1 VSVKAK
7 LLETIAGRN
16 RGLLVSE
23 ADRVRILG
31 AIEQLEDHNPNPNPI
46 EAKSLLSGNWRLL
59 FTTSRGILGIDRF
72 PLFQLG
78 QIYQYIDAGA
88 AKLYNIAEI
97 VGVPF
102 LEGTIAVAATFE
114 PVSDR
119 RVAVRF
125 ERSILGLQRVLNY
138 RSPREFIEAIENGK
152 KFPPLDFSIENREQR
167 GWLDVTYLD
176 EDLRIGR
183 GNEGSIFV
191 LAKEKI

>member
-1 VSVKAK
+1 VSDKET

-23 ADRVRILG
+23 ADRVHILRT
-31 AIEQLEDHNPNPNPI
+31 IEQLEDHNPHPHPL
-46 EAKSLLSGNWRLL
+46 EVKSLLSGNWRLL

-78 QIYQYIDAGA
+78 QIYQYIDAEA

-97 VGVPF
+97 VGVPL
-102 LEGTIAVAATFE
+102 LEGAIAVAATLE
-114 PVSDR
+114 PISDR
-119 RVAVRF
+119 RLAVRF
-125 ERSILGLQRVLNY
+125 QRSILGLQRFLDY
-138 RSPREFIEAIENGK
+138 RSPKALIEAIENGR

-167 GWLDVTYLD
+167 GWLDITYLD

-183 GNEGSIFV
+183 GNEGSVFV
-191 LAKEKI
+191 LAKER